1 MSTAAALS
9 VGSNEVLF
17 VENLVTE
24 IATARNVIRPVDGV
38 SFTLCRGRA
47 RALVGESG
55 SGKTITALS
64 LIRLIR
70 HPARIVAG
78 RILLNGRDL
87 VMLPEREMQRVRGAE
102 IAMVFQDPMTFL
114 NPVFRIGDQIME
126 AVLRDRRLSRSA
138 AKRTVLDVL
147 DTVRVASPTTVFD
160 AYPHQLSGGMR
171 QRVLIAMAISCRPK
185 VIIAD
190 EPTTALDVTVQAQ
203 IMELLVTLLR
213 ERNIALLLI
222 THDLGLVAG
231 YCDDLSVMYSGRI
244 VESGSI
250 IDCFASPKHPY
261 TRALMD
267 CSLRLDAPVH
277 RFHSI
282 SGQMPDLAAL
292 PSGCHYNPRCPHAMP
307 VCRRETP
314 RLLRVGAQ
322 EAACWLNENCI
333 EPVEASHSDTGR

>member
-1 MSTAAALS
+1 
-9 VGSNEVLF
+9 
-17 VENLVTE
+17 
-24 IATARNVIRPVDGV
+24 
-38 SFTLCRGRA
+38 
-47 RALVGESG
+47 
-55 SGKTITALS
+55 
-64 LIRLIR
+64 
-70 HPARIVAG
+70 
-78 RILLNGRDL
+78 
-87 VMLPEREMQRVRGAE
+87 
-102 IAMVFQDPMTFL
+102 MTFL

-126 AVLRDRRLSRSA
+126 AVLRDHRLSRSA

-147 DTVRVASPTTVFD
+147 DTVRVASPATVFD

-244 VESGSI
+244 VESGNI

-261 TRALMD
+261 TRALMN
-267 CSLRLDAPVH
+267 CSLRLDAPVQ
-277 RFHSI
+277 RFNSI

-292 PSGCHYNPRCPHAMP
+292 PSGCRYNPRCPHAMP
-307 VCRRETP
+307 VCRREAP
-314 RLLRVGAQ
+314 RLLRFGTQ

-333 EPVEASHSDTGR
+333 EPLGASHSGAGR